1 MSGSMPAERPAPS
14 AAVEPADL
22 QQVLRDARAKFV
34 AAFPSQIAH
43 LADVA
48 RAFELGADDYLAKPF
63 SPQEL
68 RARISRL
75 LR

>member
-1 MSGSMPAERPAPS
+1 MPAECPAPP

-43 LADVA
+43 LADLA
-48 RAFELGADDYLAKPF
+48 GAFELGADDYLAKAVQPAGAAGQNQ
-63 SPQEL
+63 PTPEVG
-68 RARISRL
+68 
-75 LR
+75 